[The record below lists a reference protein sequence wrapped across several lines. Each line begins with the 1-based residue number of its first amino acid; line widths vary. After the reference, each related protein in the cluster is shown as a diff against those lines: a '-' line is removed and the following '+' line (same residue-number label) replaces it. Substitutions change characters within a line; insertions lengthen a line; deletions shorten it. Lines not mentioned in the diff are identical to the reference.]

1 MSQAIKMNVL
11 LAKADHAQAVYNKAI
26 VDQVRIFK
34 NNQGMFKGIKK
45 TYEPREGYTAE
56 DKYIADTKVGS
67 TVKEQF
73 DWLTKTINNFWN
85 LQFAEEATNSA
96 GAPKV
101 ELVYDGIS
109 FGEVTALDLMR
120 LKSLLSSREFKAL
133 LESIPVREDNK
144 VWNPTHNV
152 IYKDREVYETPL
164 ISGVSKTT
172 EKEEVILKDPNLDPS
187 HLPNNYNAK
196 TTIRSKV
203 VEIGDYTIQNF
214 SGEWTQEQKAK
225 ALRRLSGLYGAVVSA
240 LKEVNDMETLPPNVH
255 VESLTSYIFG

>member
-1 MSQAIKMNVL
+1 
-11 LAKADHAQAVYNKAI
+11 
-26 VDQVRIFK
+26 
-34 NNQGMFKGIKK
+34 
-45 TYEPREGYTAE
+45 
-56 DKYIADTKVGS
+56 
-67 TVKEQF
+67 
-73 DWLTKTINNFWN
+73 
-85 LQFAEEATNSA
+85 
-96 GAPKV
+96 
-101 ELVYDGIS
+101 
-109 FGEVTALDLMR
+109 MR

-133 LESIPVREDNK
+133 LENIPVREDNK
-144 VWNPTHNV
+144 VWNPTQNV

-225 ALRRLSGLYGAVVSA
+225 ALRRLSGLYGAVISA

>member
-1 MSQAIKMNVL
+1 
-11 LAKADHAQAVYNKAI
+11 
-26 VDQVRIFK
+26 
-34 NNQGMFKGIKK
+34 
-45 TYEPREGYTAE
+45 
-56 DKYIADTKVGS
+56 
-67 TVKEQF
+67 
-73 DWLTKTINNFWN
+73 
-85 LQFAEEATNSA
+85 
-96 GAPKV
+96 
-101 ELVYDGIS
+101 
-109 FGEVTALDLMR
+109 MR

-133 LESIPVREDNK
+133 LENIPVREDNK
-144 VWNPTHNV
+144 VWNPTQNV

-240 LKEVNDMETLPPNVH
+240 FKEVNDMETLPPNRT
-255 VESLTSYIFG
+255 LNYITKDE

>member
-1 MSQAIKMNVL
+1 MSQTFKMNVL

-34 NNQGMFKGIKK
+34 NNQGMFKGIQK
-45 TYEPREGYTAE
+45 TYEPREGYTVE

-120 LKSLLSSREFKAL
+120 LKSLLSSKEFKAL
-133 LESIPVREDNK
+133 LENIPVREDNK
-144 VWNPTHNV
+144 VWNPTQNV
-152 IYKDREVYETPL
+152 IYKDREVFETPL